1 MDWGEIRVWLHVSP
15 RTAPGS
21 ETGPVLVPVE
31 GMEAAAAA
39 PVHPPAR
46 STRATAP
53 GSSTELGMDMAP
65 NTFYREWNF
74 F

>member
-1 MDWGEIRVWLHVSP
+1 MDWGEIRDWLHVSP
-15 RTAPGS
+15 CTAPGS
-21 ETGPVLVPVE
+21 ETGLLLVPVE

-46 STRATAP
+46 PTWAVACN
-53 GSSTELGMDMAP
+53 SSTELGMDMAP
-65 NTFYREWNF
+65 NTFSREQNF